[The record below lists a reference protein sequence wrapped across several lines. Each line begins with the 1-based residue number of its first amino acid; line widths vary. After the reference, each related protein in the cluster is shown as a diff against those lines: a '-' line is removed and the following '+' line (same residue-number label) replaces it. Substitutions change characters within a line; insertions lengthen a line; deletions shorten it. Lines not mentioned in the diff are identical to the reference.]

1 VKTSMTPTN
10 KIINSLK
17 EKIGKVKKNE
27 SVFDVAK
34 KLKEY
39 DLVNISTKIEKLLEK
54 IRDFKKQKIE
64 AKETFYGAMCEYEI
78 QQAFIKDI
86 EWLSSTKQMV
96 VEKAER
102 SEKYN

>member
-1 VKTSMTPTN
+1 MKTSMTPTN

>member
-1 VKTSMTPTN
+1 VKSSMTPTN

-34 KLKEY
+34 KLKQY

-54 IRDFKKQKIE
+54 IRDFKKQKVE
-64 AKETFYGAMCEYEI
+64 AKETFYGAMCDYEI
-78 QQAFIKDI
+78 
-86 EWLSSTKQMV
+86 
-96 VEKAER
+96 
-102 SEKYN
+102 

>member
-1 VKTSMTPTN
+1 MTPTN